1 MENDKQS
8 AQLEL
13 GGQRILTVSSLY
25 RQWGEGYHKKE
36 CLVPSIRLNGKWL
49 AAFGLAAGQKVRVTT
64 DGSTI
69 TIRPIGRDSR
79 HSYRK

>member
-1 MENDKQS
+1 MENDKQSES

-49 AAFGLAAGQKVRVTT
+49 VALGLAAGQKVRVTT

-69 TIRPIGRDSR
+69 TIQPIAP
-79 HSYRK
+79 